1 MSTISHPSST
11 SCGLGSK
18 TDKYRWELHSYGLP
32 DGSDKLV
39 VTDIIGLLIDAL
51 KGVGATD
58 NELIQAHTKAD
69 HHNPSS
75 LDAA

>member
-1 MSTISHPSST
+1 
-11 SCGLGSK
+11 
-18 TDKYRWELHSYGLP
+18 LHSYGLP

-51 KGVGATD
+51 KGFGATD

-75 LDAA
+75 PDAA